1 MDELKQVIAATFQ
14 IPIDSIPDDGSN
26 ETVENWDSLG
36 QINLIMALEK
46 QFKVSFTLEE
56 ILEMRDIPTIRRLI
70 AEKKSA

>member
-1 MDELKQVIAATFQ
+1 VDELKQVIAATFQ